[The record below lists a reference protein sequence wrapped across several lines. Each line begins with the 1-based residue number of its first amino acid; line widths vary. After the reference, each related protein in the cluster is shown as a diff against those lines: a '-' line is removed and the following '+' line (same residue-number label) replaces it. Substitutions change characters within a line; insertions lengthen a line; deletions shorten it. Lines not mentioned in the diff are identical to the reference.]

1 MNFLDQLLNPM
12 EIAQGSEAW
21 EQVRAGRFTSSELWK
36 LMEWGKRDMTP
47 EELALRPKS
56 GAGSRTTQVAD
67 PSVMG
72 KQGMTYIHQKVA
84 EVLTGMPKQ
93 GAYAYPLVYGKETEP
108 LAAEYFGKFMD
119 VELEEVGFQCF
130 GDHAGGSPDRIFERD
145 GVKMGLEIKCPFQ
158 SENQIQYLTLKSLE
172 EFKEKYPEYW
182 WQCASLML
190 FCDIK
195 VWHFMTF
202 DPRFK
207 DDKFIMKHLVITQ
220 DDVAKDQM
228 QIITALESAVKIK
241 LQLLN
246 ELQNGTN

>member
-1 MNFLDQLLNPM
+1 MSFLDQLLNPL

-21 EQVRAGRFTSSELWK
+21 EQVRAGRFTSSEIWK
-36 LMEWGKRDMTP
+36 LMEWGKRDMTS
-47 EELALRPKS
+47 EELAMRPKS
-56 GAGSRTTQVAD
+56 GAGSRTTQIAD

-108 LAAEYFGKFMD
+108 MAAEYFAKVMN

-145 GVKMGLEIKCPFQ
+145 GIKMGLEIKCPFQ
-158 SENQIQYLTLKSLE
+158 SENQIQYLTLNGIE

-182 WQCASLML
+182 WQCVSLML
-190 FCDIK
+190 FMDIK

-207 DDKFIMKHLVITQ
+207 DDKFIMKHLVINHE
-220 DDVAKDQM
+220 DVADDQNK
-228 QIITALESAVKIK
+228 IIVALESAVKIK

-246 ELQNGTN
+246 QLQNGTN